1 MKYFKEIKVWDDEI
15 CYKHVINLVRGITNL
30 LKQKNID
37 KLYFLDIGANV
48 GKVYDLIK
56 DVYDV
61 EKVWMYEASPLLYEY
76 LEDKYKDDDKVV
88 TNHVAISNEEG
99 YINFNE
105 ESIKQQIKNGYE
117 YTPGDEFNFGLSKIA
132 NSKES
137 VKVRTSKLSSLIDDE
152 ILNNVSFIKI
162 DTENFDFYILED
174 LLTIIDKFSIKPI
187 IEFEVNWNASPL
199 SREDASI
206 ILDKFTDLGYEK
218 LTLDDCGGDGILIP
232 LF

>member
-206 ILDKFTDLGYEK
+206 ILGKFTDLGYEK
-218 LTLDDCGGDGILIP
+218 LTLDDCHGDGILIP
-232 LF
+232 IL

>member
-15 CYKHVINLVRGITNL
+15 CYKHVINLVRGVTNL

-105 ESIKQQIKNGYE
+105 ESIKQQIKNGYA

-206 ILDKFTDLGYEK
+206 ILGKFTDLGYEK
-218 LTLDDCGGDGILIP
+218 LTLDDCHGDGILIP
-232 LF
+232 IL

>member
-1 MKYFKEIKVWDDEI
+1 MTKQKWIVYYFKIITLENEIMKYFNEIKVWDEEV
-15 CYKHVINLVRGITNL
+15 CYKHVINLVRGITNI

-48 GKVYDLIK
+48 GKVYDLLK

-105 ESIKQQIKNGYE
+105 ESIKQQ
-117 YTPGDEFNFGLSKIA
+117 SC
-132 NSKES
+132 
-137 VKVRTSKLSSLIDDE
+137 SL
-152 ILNNVSFIKI
+152 
-162 DTENFDFYILED
+162 
-174 LLTIIDKFSIKPI
+174 
-187 IEFEVNWNASPL
+187 
-199 SREDASI
+199 
-206 ILDKFTDLGYEK
+206 
-218 LTLDDCGGDGILIP
+218 
-232 LF
+232 

>member
-105 ESIKQQIKNGYE
+105 ESIKQQIKNGYA
-117 YTPGDEFNFGLSKIA
+117 YTPNDEFNFGLSKIA
-132 NSKES
+132 DSKES

>member
-105 ESIKQQIKNGYE
+105 ESIKQQIKNGYT
-117 YTPGDEFNFGLSKIA
+117 YTPNDEFNFGLSKIA
-132 NSKES
+132 DSQES
-137 VKVRTSKLSSLIDDE
+137 IKVRTSKLSSLIDDE

>member
-1 MKYFKEIKVWDDEI
+1 MKYFNEIKVWDEEV
-15 CYKHVINLVRGITNL
+15 CYKHVLNLVREITNI

-48 GKVYDLIK
+48 GKVYDLLK

-105 ESIKQQIKNGYE
+105 ESIKYQIENNVG
-117 YTPGDEFNFGLSKIA
+117 EFNFGLSKIID
-132 NSKES
+132 SEES
-137 VKVRTSKLSSLIDDE
+137 VKVRTNKVSSLVDDE

-174 LLTIIDKFSIKPI
+174 LLSIIDKFRIKPI
-187 IEFEVNWNASPL
+187 IEFEVNYTASPL
-199 SREDASI
+199 SREEALI
-206 ILDKFTDLGYEK
+206 ILDGFTNLGYK
-218 LTLDDCGGDGILIP
+218 KIILDDCQGDGILIP
-232 LF
+232 L

>member
-15 CYKHVINLVRGITNL
+15 CYKHVINLVRGVTNL